1 MLYITLDPAQAD
13 PLQEQLEMAGWQVIS
28 KDGGQS
34 QFVGWAY
41 VIHYQMPCD
50 EDRQAEVWVHY
61 SDNQGRLESYC
72 ELNPA
77 AKPLLDALLKTL
89 PENDH

>member
-1 MLYITLDPAQAD
+1 MLYQTLDPAQAD
-13 PLQEQLEMAGWQVIS
+13 PLQGLLEDSGWQVIS

-41 VIHYQMPCD
+41 VIHYQMTLP
-50 EDRQAEVWVHY
+50 EGLAEIWLHY

-72 ELNPA
+72 ELNPI
-77 AKPLLDALLKTL
+77 AKPLLAALVEECK
-89 PENDH
+89 